1 MFNSTRHTVAGIRA
15 CYTAETLPAAMAGV
29 ASGGNL
35 GLDSCNPAQA
45 ELRALLALHLF
56 NVGAASVFPGHS
68 FVFALS
74 WYRITVSPRYN
85 DLVLITDEPDT
96 VIGYMVRQ
104 IQDVYFGELPG
115 LRVESYDE
123 SPSGFRLRHLPTGAT
138 ITVTA
143 DENGHLA
150 RATRCPADYR
160 SGRFANVHVPMSTSE
175 NDVLNRLAQPT
186 TPDVRTLLAALVA
199 RFSAVDAQG
208 RWAIGLWCR
217 DPLRRPDPPEPPDRI
232 SRRLWGHGEE
242 WEMRWNYHP
251 RIEDI
256 SGALTDPVAGL
267 RGAHVVRCGGDQVIS
282 YGSARLIVGRL

>member
-1 MFNSTRHTVAGIRA
+1 MFNSARHTAAGIRA
-15 CYTAETLPAAMAGV
+15 CYTDETFRAAMAGV
-29 ASGGNL
+29 ASDGNL
-35 GLDSCNPAQA
+35 GLDACNPAQA

-85 DLVLITDEPDT
+85 DLVLITDEPYA
-96 VIGYMVRQ
+96 VISYMVRQ
-104 IQDVYFGELPG
+104 TQDVYFGELPG
-115 LRVESYDE
+115 LRVESFDK
-123 SPSGFRLRHLPTGAT
+123 SASAFRLRHLPTGAS

-143 DENGHLA
+143 NENGHLA
-150 RATRCPADYR
+150 WTTRSPAGHR
-160 SGRFANVHVPMSTSE
+160 SGRLANVDVPMSTCE
-175 NDVLNRLAQPT
+175 KDVLSRLVQPT
-186 TPDVRTLLAALVA
+186 TPDARTLLAALVT

-208 RWAIGLWCR
+208 RWAIGLWYR
-217 DPLRRPDPPEPPDRI
+217 DPLRRPNPPEPPDRI
-232 SRRLWGHGEE
+232 SRRLWGQGEE

-267 RGAHVVRCGGDQVIS
+267 QGAHVVRSGGDQVVG
-282 YGSARLIVGRL
+282 YRSARLIVGRL